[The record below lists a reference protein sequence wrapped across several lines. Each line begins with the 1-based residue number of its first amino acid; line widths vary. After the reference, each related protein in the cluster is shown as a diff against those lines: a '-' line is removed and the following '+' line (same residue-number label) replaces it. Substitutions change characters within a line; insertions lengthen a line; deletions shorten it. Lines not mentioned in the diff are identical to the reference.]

1 VADRRSLGLW
11 IRTIASL
18 AMLGILLPRV
28 PFGSVVPEWDRATA
42 LWLFCALL
50 ATAAGIFA
58 SALRWQAVLAG
69 LGLHTRARTLLHHYL
84 AGLFVGNFL
93 PSTIGGDVLRV
104 RRLALENGEGADT
117 FASVVLE
124 RLSGMLVLPLITL
137 SALLLNPGLRKLET
151 ASVVAVIM
159 SVAALALLVAILW
172 MVSHPGI
179 GGRLTGSSRWQEFA
193 GAVHLGAARFRR
205 HPRAVVGVVAAALAF
220 QLLLVLAAF
229 FAARALDI
237 DQVGITAVLA
247 FLPAVAM
254 AQTLPISL
262 GGLGI
267 REGALVLFLHPLGVP
282 TGRAVALGL
291 LVYALNLTV
300 SLLGAPSFALG
311 GRRSRRALA

>member
-11 IRTIASL
+11 VRTVASL
-18 AMLGILLPRV
+18 VMLGLLLPRV
-28 PFGSVVPEWDRATA
+28 HVRSVVPDWDRATG
-42 LWLFCALL
+42 LWLSCALL
-50 ATAAGIFA
+50 ATGAGIVA
-58 SALRWQAVLAG
+58 AALRWQAVLAA
-69 LGLHTRARTLLHHYL
+69 LGLRARTRTLLHHYL

-124 RLSGMLVLPLITL
+124 RLSGLLVLPLITL
-137 SALLLNPGLRKLET
+137 VALLLNPGLRRLGT
-151 ASVVAVIM
+151 ATLLAVVM
-159 SVAALALLVAILW
+159 SLSALALLVTILW
-172 MVSHPGI
+172 MVSHPRI
-179 GGRLTGSSRWQEFA
+179 GGRLTGSSRWREFA
-193 GAVHLGAARFRR
+193 GALHLGAARMRR
-205 HPRAVVGVVAAALAF
+205 HPRAVVAVLAAAVTF

-237 DQVGITAVLA
+237 DEVGITAVLA

-267 REGALVLFLHPLGVP
+267 REGALVLFLDPLGVP
-282 TGRAVALGL
+282 SGRAVALGL
-291 LVYALNLTV
+291 LLYALTLTV